1 MGEEEVARGRV
12 HWRDYHEATKHT
24 VERLAGERRQLDW
37 ANMPAPFRHYEG
49 APLIDLPADIPEPS
63 PEAAGTAAQFLSQLL
78 FYSASISATKIA
90 PSGMR
95 YALRVNPSSG
105 NLHPTEFHF
114 ATRGL
119 GGGLGGA
126 PEAQLVGGRG
136 EWPDGLY
143 HYRASSHEA
152 EQRATGDWVTPI
164 LASTLAPW
172 SRNARLVFVLTSI
185 FWREAWKYRSRAYR
199 YCCHDMGHAWESLVQ
214 AARSLGCETHCYG
227 HFLDDKLRRAVNAAG
242 DEQPMLIVAVM
253 GGPGAARATAG
264 GELEWFGGEAN
275 ALSSETISYPLID
288 GVHRATLITESL
300 APIRQAGPG
309 GEGLGSIALP
319 EPAISSER
327 FATITRRRRSAL
339 DFQAHAPAMP
349 LAQLSA
355 ILRGAMQPHGCD
367 FEADLTGMPSSRF
380 VTLYLYVHNVEGLER
395 GVYRYWPGTGTL
407 ELHLAGDHRVA
418 AAGLSLG
425 QDLAGNCAVAFSMI
439 ADLERAT
446 EAHGDRGYRYAHFEA
461 GAIGQRL
468 YLGAESFGWQAT
480 GIGAFYDDAVHQYL
494 RVAPEQGQVI
504 YHFAIGRAVHDPRLS
519 EGVTSAS

>member
-1 MGEEEVARGRV
+1 MEQPDLGEEEVAGRRV
-12 HWRDYHEATKHT
+12 HWREYHEATKHT

-63 PEAAGTAAQFLSQLL
+63 PNGATSAAQFLSQLL

-119 GGGLGGA
+119 G
-126 PEAQLVGGRG
+126 
-136 EWPDGLY
+136 EWPDGLF

-172 SRNARLVFVLTSI
+172 SRNARLLFVLTSI
-185 FWREAWKYRSRAYR
+185 FWREAWKYRGRAYR
-199 YCCHDMGHAWESLVQ
+199 YCCHDMGHAWESLAQ
-214 AARSLGCETHCYG
+214 AARALGCETHTYG
-227 HFLDDKLRRAVNAAG
+227 HFLDDKLRRALNAAD
-242 DEQPMLIVAVM
+242 DEQPMLLIAVM
-253 GGPGAARATAG
+253 GGPGADDPPKPA
-264 GELEWFGGEAN
+264 EPQWFGGEPN
-275 ALSSETISYPLID
+275 ALSIETTGYPLID
-288 GVHRATLITESL
+288 AVHRATLLTESL
-300 APIRQAGPG
+300 APIRQPAPAVDGQG
-309 GEGLGSIALP
+309 VNRLP
-319 EPAISSER
+319 KPAISNER

-339 DFQAHAPAMP
+339 DFQPHAPAMP
-349 LAQLSA
+349 LQQLAA
-355 ILRGAMQPHGCD
+355 ILHSATQPHVCD
-367 FEADLTGMPSSRF
+367 FEADLTGMPASRF
-380 VTLYLYVHNVEGLER
+380 VSLFLYVHNVADLDR
-395 GVYRYWPGTGTL
+395 GVYRYWPGTHTL
-407 ELHLAGDHRVA
+407 ETILPGDHRVA

-425 QDLAGNCAVAFSMI
+425 QDLAGNCTVAFSMI

-446 EAHGDRGYRYAHFEA
+446 DSHGDRGYRYVHFEA

-494 RVAPEQGQVI
+494 RLSPEQGQVI

-519 EGVTSAS
+519 ESAT